1 MTLDPLSQ
9 RRLLLETVAS
19 GIESGPYGADW
30 DSLKDKQV
38 PAWYEDGKFGIFIHW
53 GVYSV
58 PAFENE
64 WYPRN
69 MYIQGS
75 APFEHH
81 REVYGE
87 QNVFGYKD
95 FIPEFTAEN
104 FDADTWANVVPTSRG
119 AICRAGGRAS
129 RRVPHVRLHLDQV
142 EGDRDGAAPGCD
154 RRAR

>member
-1 MTLDPLSQ
+1 MTLDPIPQ
-9 RRLLLETVAS
+9 RRQLLETIAS
-19 GIESGPYGADW
+19 GIQSGPYGADW
-30 DSLKDKQV
+30 ASLKDKHV
-38 PAWYEDGKFGIFIHW
+38 PAWYENGKFGIFIHW

-104 FDADTWANVVPTSRG
+104 FDADTWATLFRRAGAQFVVPVAEHHGLFANEGVVGLACRWPGRG
-119 AICRAGGRAS
+119 RGLPMVCY
-129 RRVPHVRLHLDQV
+129 
-142 EGDRDGAAPGCD
+142 
-154 RRAR
+154 

>member
-1 MTLDPLSQ
+1 MTLNPLPQ

-30 DSLKDKQV
+30 DSLKHKQV

-69 MYIQGS
+69 MYLSLI
-75 APFEHH
+75 H
-81 REVYGE
+81 
-87 QNVFGYKD
+87 
-95 FIPEFTAEN
+95 I
-104 FDADTWANVVPTSRG
+104 
-119 AICRAGGRAS
+119 
-129 RRVPHVRLHLDQV
+129 
-142 EGDRDGAAPGCD
+142 
-154 RRAR
+154 